1 MRRRREADGVD
12 PLKHVGG
19 AFNTTRWSI
28 VCVAGDKKN
37 PQSHAALDEL
47 CRTYWQPLY
56 VYARRSGQ
64 PHHDAA
70 DTVQGFITNLIEK
83 NNVGK
88 ADPLRGKFRCFLLK
102 AFNHFIIND
111 WRKAHTQKRGN
122 GLPNP
127 SIYDESVVSPDDP
140 SLAQG
145 LSPEQAFFL
154 KWRCTLIEQA
164 IARLGET
171 LTDGIDR
178 TIFHVF
184 ELQRAGKGKSVPKYA
199 ELARKIGI
207 SEQNVKTRMY
217 RMRERL
223 GKQIREEI
231 RQTVSSEAEL
241 EEEINDLIRGGS
253 GDL

>member
-1 MRRRREADGVD
+1 MRRRGESDGVD
-12 PLKHVGG
+12 PLKSASG
-19 AFNTTRWSI
+19 AFRTTRWSI
-28 VCVAGDKKN
+28 VCAAGDKKN
-37 PQSHAALDEL
+37 PKSRAALGVL
-47 CRTYWQPLY
+47 CQTYWQPLY

-70 DTVQGFITNLIEK
+70 DVVQGFITNLIEK
-83 NNVGK
+83 HK
-88 ADPLRGKFRCFLLK
+88 IIRADRLRGKFRCFLLK

-178 TIFHVF
+178 TIFQVF
-184 ELQRAGKGKSVPKYA
+184 ELQRAGKGKSAPKYA
-199 ELARKIGI
+199 ELAREIGI

-253 GDL
+253 GDP